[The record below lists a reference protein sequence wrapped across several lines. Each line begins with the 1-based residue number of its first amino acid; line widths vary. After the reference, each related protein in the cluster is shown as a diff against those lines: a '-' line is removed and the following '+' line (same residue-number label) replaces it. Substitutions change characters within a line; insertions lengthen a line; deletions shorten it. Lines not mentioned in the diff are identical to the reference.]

1 MPGKWWLK
9 TAFRLRFEMRDGCI
23 LRVYDGVEGTL
34 TVTARNEQ
42 GQESKLHFDLKKD
55 GSSEVVLEE

>member
-1 MPGKWWLK
+1 
-9 TAFRLRFEMRDGCI
+9 MRDGCI

-42 GQESKLHFDLKKD
+42 GQELKLHFDLKKE
-55 GSSEVVLEE
+55 GSSGVVLEE

>member
-1 MPGKWWLK
+1 
-9 TAFRLRFEMRDGCI
+9 MRDGCI

-34 TVTARNEQ
+34 TVAARNEQ
-42 GQESKLHFDLKKD
+42 GQELKLHFDLKKD